1 MPLRIRL
8 ILKECAHGHKQF
20 SISAPFISP
29 AHPLLSLLELNE
41 YPPHTIEN
49 TA

>member
-1 MPLRIRL
+1 MMRL
-8 ILKECAHGHKQF
+8 ILKEECAHGQEQL
-20 SISAPFISP
+20 SNSAPFISP
-29 AHPLLSLLELNE
+29 APPLLSLLELNE